1 MFEVTRVFITHQS
14 VSFQVDKPQFV
25 YYIVSLHLFVTHDLD
40 RKHKLKGKYHCM
52 ADLLFILFGFGC
64 FSSVEL
70 ATALFVWSNK
80 NPSNR
85 RSAVQ

>member
-1 MFEVTRVFITHQS
+1 MFEVTLLFITHQS
-14 VSFQVDKPQFV
+14 VSFQEDKPQFV

-52 ADLLFILFGFGC
+52 ADRLFILFGFSC
-64 FSSVEL
+64 FEYVEL

-80 NPSNR
+80 NPPNR